1 MRNEPKPL
9 QVYKHFKGNYY
20 QIVEVAKH
28 SETGE
33 RLVIYRPLFEG
44 ADVYARPLEMFLSE
58 VDHEKYP
65 DVKQKYRFALVTGQ
79 HKKSGHEDEP
89 EESPEEEPETD
100 REDDPEEGPE
110 TDLEADS
117 EEEPESSRDMPA
129 GEQEINRK
137 NVPDRDVLDSFLDAQ
152 TSEEKLDILT
162 GSWKTITE
170 DNIDNIAVV
179 LDMELTG
186 KTLEEKY
193 KEILNCLKLRTKYES
208 SRLR

>member
-44 ADVYARPLEMFLSE
+44 ADVYARPLDMFLSE

-65 DVKQKYRFALVTGQ
+65 DVKQKFRFALVTGQ
-79 HKKSGHEDEP
+79 HKRSGTEEESAEESIEEREEEPAEGTGEAGGETAEGSEAEP
-89 EESPEEEPETD
+89 EEKP
-100 REDDPEEGPE
+100 EGPH
-110 TDLEADS
+110 D
-117 EEEPESSRDMPA
+117 
-129 GEQEINRK
+129 K
-137 NVPDRDVLDSFLDAQ
+137 DVLDAFLDAQ

-162 GSWKTITE
+162 GSWKTVTE

-186 KTLEEKY
+186 ETLEEKY
-193 KEILNCLKLRTKYES
+193 KEILNCLKLRAKYES

>member
-9 QVYKHFKGNYY
+9 QVYKHFKGSYY

-65 DVKQKYRFALVTGQ
+65 DVKQKFRFALVTGQ
-79 HKKSGHEDEP
+79 HKRSGAEEESAEESIEEREEEPAEETGKEVTEEAGGETAEGSEAEP
-89 EESPEEEPETD
+89 EEKPKETHD
-100 REDDPEEGPE
+100 
-110 TDLEADS
+110 
-117 EEEPESSRDMPA
+117 
-129 GEQEINRK
+129 K
-137 NVPDRDVLDSFLDAQ
+137 DVLDAFLDAQ

-162 GSWKTITE
+162 GSWKTVTE

-186 KTLEEKY
+186 ETLEEKY
-193 KEILNCLKLRTKYES
+193 KEILNCLKLRAKYES

>member
-65 DVKQKYRFALVTGQ
+65 DVKQKFRFALVTGQ
-79 HKKSGHEDEP
+79 HKRSGTE
-89 EESPEEEPETD
+89 EESAEESIEEREEEPAEGTGKEVMEEAGGETA
-100 REDDPEEGPE
+100 EGSEEKPEEKPE
-110 TDLEADS
+110 ETHD
-117 EEEPESSRDMPA
+117 
-129 GEQEINRK
+129 K
-137 NVPDRDVLDSFLDAQ
+137 DVLDAFLDAQ

-162 GSWKTITE
+162 GSWKTVTE

-186 KTLEEKY
+186 ETLEEKY
-193 KEILNCLKLRTKYES
+193 KEILNCLKLRAKYES

>member
-1 MRNEPKPL
+1 MRNEPKPF

-20 QIVEVAKH
+20 QIVEIAIH

-44 ADVYARPLEMFLSE
+44 TDVYARPLEMFLSE

-79 HKKSGHEDEP
+79 HKKSGHEYEP

-100 REDDPEEGPE
+100 REDDPEKGPE

-117 EEEPESSRDMPA
+117 EEGPEGSRDMPA